1 LVKGTIILVARRRE
15 IIKLT
20 SEERQEKRQAI
31 LAALAKAS
39 EDGDVFIN
47 SPGPASKNPQDYYT
61 LSRDEIEALVNGNM
75 AKIEA
80 WVSNMDK
87 NHASRLLHWLIKE
100 KW

>member
-1 LVKGTIILVARRRE
+1 MVLVARRRE

-20 SEERQEKRQAI
+20 SEEKQEKHKAI

-39 EDGDVFIN
+39 EDSELFVSSTG
-47 SPGPASKNPQDYYT
+47 SASKNPQDYYT
-61 LSRDEIEALVNGNM
+61 LSREEIDALVSGDM

-80 WVSNMDK
+80 WVSNLDK
-87 NHASRLLHWLIKE
+87 NHASRLLHWLVKE

>member
-1 LVKGTIILVARRRE
+1 MVLVARRRE
-15 IIKLT
+15 ITKLT
-20 SEERQEKRQAI
+20 TEEKQEKHKAI

-39 EDGDVFIN
+39 ENGDLFAS

-61 LSRDEIEALVNGNM
+61 LSHDEIDALVNGDM